1 MLKNKKVLI
10 IGGGFAGCSTAYTL
24 NDLDNLDVTLV
35 EKNSYLGAGV
45 RTEYY
50 GGHPYTFGPRHIL
63 TKNLDVYKY
72 LNKIVPMRKIHTE
85 FLSYVENDQ
94 EFYSYPIN
102 MDDVKKMPDYKQI
115 KKELEEPSLLKIEQ
129 SKNMEDYWVN
139 SVGKTLYS
147 KLIDKYNK
155 KMWQVKSNK
164 EIDTFHWSPK
174 GATIKNSSGKSDK
187 RAWTDSI
194 SAYPIKENG
203 YNDFFDQIETLKTK
217 IILNANLKIIDLNK
231 KIFDING
238 EKKQFDIVVSSIS
251 PDFFF
256 DNCFGELG
264 WIGRDFHK
272 IILPKEHIFPANV
285 YFLYYCNDESFTRIV
300 EYKKFTKYK
309 SKYSLLGLEI
319 PSKNGKHYP
328 LPFISEIEKSLKYIK
343 LFPDWFFSIGRAGT
357 YRYQCDIDDSIEQ
370 AMKIKDLITENK
382 YEGPMPIKRWEHYNN

>member
-1 MLKNKKVLI
+1 M
-10 IGGGFAGCSTAYTL
+10 
-24 NDLDNLDVTLV
+24 DVTLV